1 MHCRPLSLLLLA
13 AALLT
18 ACASAG
24 DRLNEGMQL
33 QAEGRYMEAAT
44 IEQEMLTEL
53 AANVADRLFDRVLSR
68 VR

>member
-24 DRLNEGMQL
+24 DRLNEARL
-33 QAEGRYMEAAT
+33 FAPDVIAGRLAT